1 VGSAAQ
7 QQHPAEAW
15 TPQEGPQY
23 VFATTSAEI
32 AVIGGSPG
40 GGKSV
45 SLLYEGAKLTQL
57 AHVRAMRATAFRRT
71 EVALLKGGSLW
82 DRATMM
88 LPAFGGRVLRDDK
101 SVVFEASSGRIED
114 QHRIDFQHLHSVDS
128 VREYDGSEQDLVIF
142 DELQD
147 FEESQFWYLVSR
159 MRSTTGLRPRMR
171 ASCNAEPDSWLAKL
185 LDGGGWIGEDGYIR
199 PERSGVV
206 RWFVR
211 SELTDELEWFDSELE
226 ARAANPEL
234 GPEEVMSFTFVLART
249 SDNRRLSKHDPGY
262 RGRMRNLLRRDRLR
276 LFGESGE
283 DRGGN
288 WLNQDVAGDF
298 FALDA
303 IRFVDAPPSRIVR
316 TARGWD
322 FGSSEP
328 TSKEP
333 NPDWTEGARVS
344 WCEGGEIYIE
354 DVASAQL
361 GPIATT
367 RFVERVAERDGPLV
381 EQAIFQ
387 DAGAAGKRDAE
398 TTAALLEELRLSARI
413 VSSARR
419 SNETDP
425 EPARRSSKKRER
437 SSPAKQA
444 LAKPWALLAEQGRV
458 YARRAEWNAKLR
470 RQTHP
475 FPNGKKDDLIDAI
488 SCAVQVLE
496 VGTVS
501 TVDAIG
507 QRARLEADA
516 LAKAKAAADAKD
528 AAWREEQARE
538 RPVIDVEA
546 WAREHGRRT

>member
-1 VGSAAQ
+1 MGSAAVAL
-7 QQHPAEAW
+7 HPAERW
-15 TPQEGPQY
+15 NPQPGPQTI
-23 VFATTSAEI
+23 FAETSADI
-32 AVIGGSPG
+32 ALIGGSPG

-45 SLLYEGAKLTQL
+45 SLLYEFAKLTQYRH
-57 AHVRAMRATAFRRT
+57 ARRVRGTAFRRT
-71 EVALLKGGSLW
+71 QVALEKGGSLW
-82 DRATMM
+82 DRAKEM
-88 LPAFGGRVLRDDK
+88 LPAFGGIVLEKATSIR
-101 SVVFEASSGRIED
+101 FEASSIQIED
-114 QHRIDFQHLHSVDS
+114 QHRIDFAHLHALGSE
-128 VREYDGSEQDLVIF
+128 RLYDGSEQDLVIF

-171 ASCNAEPDSWLAKL
+171 ASCNAEPDSWLARL
-185 LDGGGWIGEDGYIR
+185 LDSGGWIGEDGYIR

-211 SELTDELEWFDSELE
+211 SEETDELEWFDSEHE
-226 ARAANPEL
+226 ARASFPEL

-303 IRFVDAPPSRIVR
+303 IKFVDGPPSRIVR
-316 TARGWD
+316 TVRGWD

-328 TSKEP
+328 TAKEP

-361 GPIATT
+361 GPISTT
-367 RFVERVAERDGPLV
+367 RFVERVAERDGALV

-398 TTAALLEELRLSARI
+398 TTAALLEDLRLSARI

-419 SNETDP
+419 SNETDA
-425 EPARRSSKKRER
+425 EPTRRSSKKRER
-437 SSPAKQA
+437 SSLAKQA

-488 SCAVQVLE
+488 SCAVQVLD
-496 VGTVS
+496 VGSIS

-516 LAKAKAAADAKD
+516 AARARREAEAREAAARDE
-528 AAWREEQARE
+528 RTRE